1 MIHDISDEWVTHNLQ
16 LTMSDIDKELGL
28 DIVRK
33 LQDEKV
39 FDDND
44 SDDDDHGNRQC

>member
-1 MIHDISDEWVTHNLQ
+1 MRYDISDEWQLYITQ
-16 LTMSDIDKELGL
+16 LTISDIDRELGL

-39 FDDND
+39 FNGDD
-44 SDDDDHGNRQC
+44 SDDDDHNNRQC